1 MMTSKQA
8 EERLRQI
15 AGEIDFLENTIRTL
29 SWDMRV
35 NLPEDAGE
43 YRGKTIGFLT
53 SEVLKR
59 KTSQE
64 MAEILDSLN
73 VPEPADTPV
82 SPDAGDEVVLS
93 AMVRKFRR
101 EYKYLKEVPAEL
113 NAAYAA
119 HNLQCEIIWQKAR
132 ATNDYALLMP
142 WMEKEFAYL
151 RDIASAHGYTDDP
164 LTGLMSAGDPGL
176 TREKVDALFAELKAF
191 ELPFL
196 EQLKASSYQP
206 QKLVLPGSFPA
217 DTQKALCEDVMSTV
231 GFNFRRGRVDVSAHP
246 YTTANDSCDIRFTTR
261 YFPDSFLPALNSCMH
276 EGGHGMHAQHAH
288 PSLRYT
294 TLENAPYDAIC
305 ESQSRYM
312 ENIIGLSLPYWEF
325 CLPVAMRYFPQLK
338 GLTPRQ
344 IYESQ
349 ACLQFSEN
357 RMKSDELTYNLHI
370 IIRYE
375 LEKELFDGTLSFRDL
390 PEAWNRKYQEY
401 LGVTPQNDAVG
412 VMQDMHWSS
421 GYIGYFQSYVMGNFY
436 DGHYLASMRRDVPDM
451 YEQVRKGNFAPV
463 TGWLRDH
470 VQQYGGMYTPAEL
483 LRGIDGETLTARHYI
498 DYIRDKYTE
507 IYRL

>member
-1 MMTSKQA
+1 MTSKQA

-73 VPEPADTPV
+73 VPEPSDTPV

-217 DTQKALCEDVMSTV
+217 GTQKALCEDVLSTV

-401 LGVTPQNDAVG
+401 LGVTPQNNAVG

-436 DGHYLASMRRDVPDM
+436 DGHYLASMRRDIPDM